1 MHPPRRM
8 KTTKGIAPAA
18 SGEKRSIG
26 QLAKAAGV
34 NVETVRYYHRRGLI
48 AMPPKR
54 IGGRRHYPESALRQI
69 AFIRRSQ
76 NLGFTLE
83 EIAALLKILAEGK
96 DCDGGQALAQRKL
109 EELDSRLAVLN
120 RMRRELAGLLKKC
133 EGADGAGPC
142 AIVQA
147 IDADTR

>member
-1 MHPPRRM
+1 M
-8 KTTKGIAPAA
+8 KNKGITAGP
-18 SGEKRSIG
+18 GEKRSIG

-48 AMPPKR
+48 PMPPKR

-69 AFIRRSQ
+69 AFIRKSQ

-83 EIAALLKILAEGK
+83 EIATLLNILADGK
-96 DCDGGQALAQRKL
+96 DCDGGKALAERKL

-120 RMRRELAGLLKKC
+120 RMRRDLATLLKKC
-133 EGADGAGPC
+133 EGMDGAGPC
-142 AIVQA
+142 PLVQA
-147 IDADTR
+147 IEAELR

>member
-1 MHPPRRM
+1 M
-8 KTTKGIAPAA
+8 KPKGIAAVP
-18 SGEKRSIG
+18 GEKRSIG

-48 AMPPKR
+48 PMPPKR

-83 EIAALLKILAEGK
+83 EISTLLRILADGK
-96 DCDGGQALAQRKL
+96 GCDGGQELAKRKL
-109 EELDSRLAVLN
+109 EELDSRIGVLN
-120 RMRRELAGLLKKC
+120 RMRRALAGLLKKC
-133 EGADGAGPC
+133 EGSDGAGPC
-142 AIVQA
+142 DIVQA
-147 IDADTR
+147 IDAETR